1 MRILGPLSVVA
12 TALAVITAAAQQPA
26 QPQLKI
32 DSSNRTLTVTA
43 EDTVSV
49 EPEVAVL
56 HIGFQTPP
64 GDAKSVYAQG
74 TQTSNT
80 IISALKQA
88 GVPENDIRS
97 ESQYLDRDYST
108 KQNKYKLTQQWTVR
122 TTPQRAAEILDT
134 AINAGATS
142 SGEIEWTV
150 KDETALAEQAL
161 NRAADRARAN
171 AAVLAKGMG
180 VRLGTLIYVSNQISG
195 AIVPRPMAMATLRA
209 AETNAQP
216 LAIEPHKVTRQASV
230 YAIFAIE

>member
-1 MRILGPLSVVA
+1 MRILRPLSVVA
-12 TALAVITAAAQQPA
+12 SALAFITAAAQQPA

-80 IISALKQA
+80 IISALQQA

-150 KDETALAEQAL
+150 KDEKALSEQAL
-161 NRAADRARAN
+161 DRAADRARAN

-195 AIVPRPMAMATLRA
+195 VIIPRPMPMAMARN
-209 AETNAQP
+209 AEASAQP

-230 YAIFAIE
+230 YATFAIE

>member
-1 MRILGPLSVVA
+1 MRILRLLFVAA
-12 TALAVITAAAQQPA
+12 TAIAAIAATAQQPA

-43 EDTVSV
+43 EDSVSV

-56 HIGFQTPP
+56 HVGFETAP

-74 TQTSNT
+74 TQTSNA
-80 IISALKQA
+80 IINALKQA
-88 GVPENDIRS
+88 GVPESDIRS
-97 ESQYLDRDYST
+97 ESQYLDADYTT
-108 KQNKYKLTQQWTVR
+108 KQHRYRLTQRWTVR
-122 TTPQRAAEILDT
+122 TTPQHAAEILDT

-150 KDETALAEQAL
+150 KDEKALEAQAL
-161 NRAADRARAN
+161 DRAADRARAN

-195 AIVPRPMAMATLRA
+195 AVIPQPMVIAMRRT
-209 AETNAQP
+209 AEPNAQP
-216 LAIEPHKVTRQASV
+216 LAIEPHKVTRQANV